1 MIWKLDWCVQDI
13 QKMFNFSYIFSK
25 KTFSQSRVLRKIT
38 SYDFCFEKRILLLGS
53 ENPGVSEFLEVVIYL
68 KENHSVIIF
77 GFAVISLILSN
88 DLSYFD
94 NFKMWP
100 KIDYLITIPVNKI
113 YKEDSKK

>member
-1 MIWKLDWCVQDI
+1 M
-13 QKMFNFSYIFSK
+13 
-25 KTFSQSRVLRKIT
+25 
-38 SYDFCFEKRILLLGS
+38 
-53 ENPGVSEFLEVVIYL
+53 YL

-77 GFAVISLILSN
+77 GFVVISLILSN
-88 DLSYFD
+88 DLNYFD